1 MAVVGSTDTLLLGDG
16 EKNARA
22 PLAVLLDVVTGT
34 FPIMRGAGFERTGD
48 LQGNSYQGDAD
59 VQTLAGRSA
68 CVRFNTRE
76 YLSFCR
82 CTQ

>member
-34 FPIMRGAGFERTGD
+34 AARLNVFSTRGKMRLTCLF
-48 LQGNSYQGDAD
+48 
-59 VQTLAGRSA
+59 RS
-68 CVRFNTRE
+68 
-76 YLSFCR
+76 
-82 CTQ
+82 